1 MITMNGTKS
10 IPISE
15 EMVKAAWVKVKSNK
29 GTAGVDKRSI
39 KDFDMNVEGNLYK
52 IYNRLSSGSYFPP
65 AVREVEIPKK
75 GGKLRKLGIPTV
87 GDRIAQ
93 MVIKNYVEPRLEAV
107 FHGSSFGYRPGK
119 SAHQALEQARL
130 NCWNYDWVIDL
141 DIRSFFDEIDH
152 ELLRKALKKHVTEN
166 WVLLYVD
173 RWLTAPT
180 EQKDGILKERTSGT
194 PQGGVISPFLA
205 NLMLHYSF
213 DMWMDK
219 FHTEVPFERYAD
231 DMIVHCRTQQEA
243 ENLLDQ
249 ITERLKQCKLQLHPE
264 KTKIVY
270 CKDSN
275 RNKREQENIQFDFLG
290 YSFMPRAS
298 KNRYGKL
305 FSSFSPAISNQAVK
319 RINDEIK
326 GSNLRSMVLVTLEV
340 IAARLN
346 PKIRGWI
353 GYYGRFTKPK
363 LLRNFKVLNRRL
375 IQWARDKYKRIHR
388 SIYKSV
394 DWLKRECEIKPKL
407 FSHWEHGFKP

>member
-1 MITMNGTKS
+1 MNGTKS

-15 EMVKAAWVKVKSNK
+15 EMVKAAYVKVKSNK

-39 KDFDMNVEGNLYK
+39 ADFDMNVEGNLYK
-52 IYNRLSSGSYFPP
+52 IWNRLRSGSYFPP

-87 GDRIAQ
+87 GDRVAQ
-93 MVIKNYVEPRLEAV
+93 MVIKNYLEPRLEAE
-107 FHGSSFGYRPGK
+107 FHSSSFGYRPGK

-141 DIRSFFDEIDH
+141 DIQSFFDEIDH

-166 WVLLYVD
+166 WVLMYVD

-194 PQGGVISPFLA
+194 PQGGVISPLLA

-219 FHTEVPFERYAD
+219 YHSEVPFERYAD
-231 DMIVHCRTQQEA
+231 DMIVHCKTQQEA
-243 ENLLDQ
+243 ENLQDQ
-249 ITERLKQCKLQLHPE
+249 ITERLKQCSLQLHPE

-290 YSFMPRAS
+290 YCFKPRES
-298 KNRYGKL
+298 KNKYGKL
-305 FSSFSPAISNQAVK
+305 FCSFSPAISKQAVK
-319 RINDEIK
+319 RINDQTKGLKLHSMLQVSLEEIA
-326 GSNLRSMVLVTLEV
+326 V
-340 IAARLN
+340 ILN
-346 PKIRGWI
+346 SKIRGWI
-353 GYYGRFTKPK
+353 GYYGKFR
-363 LLRNFKVLNRRL
+363 RSALN
-375 IQWARDKYKRIHR
+375 I
-388 SIYKSV
+388 
-394 DWLKRECEIKPKL
+394 E
-407 FSHWEHGFKP
+407 FSMC